1 MGTGALT
8 LCCCCCEG
16 KVAGG
21 PLVGGGGGIK
31 KDPIG
36 AYPPSLL
43 EYDGVGDVEDLL
55 KLNTFES
62 EFWKRIKGKGLIK
75 EFFCQSGSY
84 MPRVALLPVSPSMCQ
99 TMK

>member
-21 PLVGGGGGIK
+21 PFVGGGGMK

-43 EYDGVGDVEDLL
+43 EYDGVGDVDDLL

-62 EFWKRIKGKGLIK
+62 EFWKRIKGKRSIQT
-75 EFFCQSGSY
+75 FFC
-84 MPRVALLPVSPSMCQ
+84 
-99 TMK
+99 